1 MPGAA
6 GCPCWSRPSHHHWPS
21 KVGGLDTS
29 ARNSRPEGH
38 AITAMDTRW
47 PGSSNAQCTLGHPPC
62 STSIHIR
69 SGLQWGTAAVLG
81 LPGLP
86 PSATGCHSPRAFRV
100 QAHPSR
106 CHHHGPTNVSLQATS
121 RRGSNP
127 DEGSLNRNCP
137 PGISERT
144 PILHRPARVGR
155 QGPIVPIPH
164 QVQALR
170 RTTGCALI
178 ALQMQGHVL
187 GLGSAH
193 GRRGVRVH
201 GRDDPTYRGIPLPMK
216 GRDRAHCDAHPKCDC
231 RV

>member
-21 KVGGLDTS
+21 KVGGPDTS

-38 AITAMDTRW
+38 AIAMDTRW

-137 PGISERT
+137 PAFPS
-144 PILHRPARVGR
+144 
-155 QGPIVPIPH
+155 
-164 QVQALR
+164 
-170 RTTGCALI
+170 
-178 ALQMQGHVL
+178 ALQSSTGQSA
-187 GLGSAH
+187 GLAQN
-193 GRRGVRVH
+193 
-201 GRDDPTYRGIPLPMK
+201 
-216 GRDRAHCDAHPKCDC
+216 DRMRPHRLADAGP
-231 RV
+231 RTRPRERPWPAWGPGARPR